1 MEGHKTFDYKVIK
14 GGVTGE
20 ELNALGADG
29 FELVAVT
36 DTGSQYKYVFKRE
49 LFMSE
54 REKLLALLE
63 RRREMYR
70 PLLGRPED
78 PA

>member
-14 GGVTGE
+14 GGITPE

-36 DTGSQYKYVFKRE
+36 TTGGQYKYVFKRE

-54 REKLLALLE
+54 REKLLALLSRGKE
-63 RRREMYR
+63 FSVPGAEK
-70 PLLGRPED
+70 D
-78 PA
+78 PAT